1 MKFTNEEAIKEL
13 IARLTAK
20 GEKLNLSERSV
31 KEQVEALLPIISNEE
46 MELGDFVEKIL
57 PIVKTSDANVRN
69 DVSQGIKN
77 YMEQNPKTTSKTQ
90 QQTTI
95 KPNTVDNE
103 LLERIAALEKKNQEY
118 ELETKIGNVKSAIT
132 AKMKELGV
140 KDSKWIDA
148 LLSNVAISEET
159 DIEDK
164 AKSLVELYN
173 ASQSDVD
180 VNITPLSAS
189 GGKAE
194 YINNVIAAAGQLA
207 KS

>member
-31 KEQVEALLPIISNEE
+31 KEQVEALLPIIANEE

-90 QQTTI
+90 QQAII

-103 LLERIAALEKKNQEY
+103 LLERIAALEKRNQEY
-118 ELETKIGNVKSAIT
+118 ELETKIGNVKSAII